1 MEKKPTNTY
10 TGLNKSVLERLNR
23 NFQAEPVKDLNRIN
37 EIMSIFIEG
46 ELSSIDSI
54 LSSGEILNFKDQ
66 TNQTLIHAII
76 RNVSPN
82 ISEEK
87 KLSIIHTLVDKNV
100 SIHTMNNLDQNP
112 LHLACQKGY
121 SLIISYMIENGCNQE
136 LIDTYG
142 NTPIHYLVDKFVRD
156 CGENDFYLQ
165 TNKQLKSVN
174 TNDFKKV
181 NKILKNQ
188 SLLIFFKL
196 FGLSDDTFS
205 VDVGSKGLKITNALK
220 NFIANKV
227 QGSLTDFYSLINDKI
242 KKINEIFGDF
252 NISQEIKLEKAK
264 NILFTTNDEVVKI
277 YGIDVESI
285 NIVWNDFLSNQNQK
299 IKKKKNEIRNS
310 IIEDVEKIKKIFES
324 EMKNKLKDD
333 IIEKIYLPLT
343 RFTSGI
349 FYLFYMLNK
358 FVSADKMKSK
368 KNKDINIIFL
378 SNNKKGK
385 IEPIYNKLNFSNLLI
400 HTKQE
405 ADKFNETLPN
415 INNLIN
421 ELFKEDFK
429 IFLNGIGNINNL
441 DIINVMDAKF
451 NTDENINK
459 YKFYYN
465 TNDYDNYIN
474 IIEGDWKDVSG
485 NTYYSFVIPNE
496 IEYDDK
502 KTNINTFKKEIKNIP
517 FKIEL
522 NEYGEI
528 VILRQNFGI
537 EKNNFIYLPII
548 VIISIINEIIKNIYI
563 NLDNLQTKNDL
574 DFISLL
580 QKFYLFDIKYLT
592 ELCFKITNNLVI
604 LEKYL
609 NDINIDDISRV
620 NEEFKNIVDE
630 LTSAPELNNG
640 IKNIM
645 KKFEY
650 VSNKSS
656 ITDEFISNIKKNN
669 YSEIF
674 DGLYDKNMKILDTL
688 SNMTKKINEYF
699 SYDQLE
705 KYNEYLSEYLS
716 ENIKSGKKPNDKIIP
731 NTIFNNYSF
740 KIKYPIKYKQYKQEY
755 FKIQENINLYDKGIE
770 DLSSIL
776 TSDNTIKLDE
786 LDKFL
791 TNPNYKKN
799 IIEQNFS
806 YVNTC
811 NFNMFYLDKSK
822 NYEFT
827 DIGIIDIDELGIG
840 MTLKQIIIQKLI
852 YPISNYNSSSNK
864 FSRGYD
870 LLYKDTSGN
879 PNIIKDI
886 VGKKEENKLCDMNF
900 LEKYSNLSSS
910 NKSVEENSNKIVS
923 WVIDDNYTIFE
934 IDKFNTYIAT
944 NNINEL
950 VNMLVFMIYKTIEPK
965 NISKIFFQQ
974 DELDFIN
981 KAKETIKISI
991 GIDLANAGLDETTKT
1006 DAIETLGF
1014 ISLNDENRQEYLLDN
1029 VKMFVKTIVYEEIN
1043 KQIFKIM
1050 DEIKITKKNSGENK
1064 ILSSKTVDIDIFN
1077 KELREYDI
1085 KYQNDFWSHKLSEYI
1100 RDLDISR
1107 TLEFQQIMKLSG
1119 TNGDISKISQSRED
1133 KIIGSKCMDIQ
1144 KTNELMK
1151 INKIN
1156 YKVLDSNGNTILIR
1170 LIEQFNIYGIR
1181 KILEEKKLLSTY
1193 KNKNMETPIDY
1204 LFNLVKNIQL
1214 DYGINNIKQRLERY
1228 SVALDNTIK
1237 SSKEFVELELSNS
1250 TNLVSQIILN
1260 SIYLFNETMWLKIY
1274 SYPTDWNA
1282 EDKNNLKILLGF
1294 KKEKLLINSFDDD
1307 DKSKYLEQI
1316 KYTTKNKIEEYI
1328 KILENEI
1335 RELENKKISLETET
1349 EDDIIKLP
1357 STDIDI
1363 KIQEKQNLINKYLEL
1378 KNNIDIDID
1387 KTQETSLNDI
1397 KVTMDK
1403 YTLLLLN
1410 TKNLSIQWEE
1420 YKKLVN
1426 ELDDKYLK
1434 IIGILDV
1441 KCETTPSISNHL
1453 IKIFGKSIIDNNGVE
1468 LMVKYFKSIFSPI
1481 FNDYWDLDRY
1491 EDSEYNTINYSI
1503 IQILK
1508 INVVV
1513 TIKNETINTLINY
1526 IIQLNKNKNKISELM
1541 ELLKN
1546 DYSLNQSI
1554 QIYLTQSLIIK
1565 LALSNPDKQNP
1576 QIILDEQKTIII
1588 NTLNKILGGQL
1599 KEIQKEEI
1607 DKILKFNKFV
1617 CENIGFNC
1625 YEEIIKILYD
1635 GKKLSLYY
1643 EIYEELDKVLI

>member
-1 MEKKPTNTY
+1 MEKKLTNTY
-10 TGLNKSVLERLNR
+10 SGLNKSVLERLNK
-23 NFQAEPVKDLNRIN
+23 NFQTEPIKDLNRIN
-37 EIMSIFIEG
+37 EIISIFIEG
-46 ELSSIDSI
+46 DLKSINTILDSS
-54 LSSGEILNFKDQ
+54 EILNFKDQ

-82 ISEEK
+82 ITEEN
-87 KLSIIHTLVDKNV
+87 KLSIIRRLVDEKNV
-100 SIHTMNNLDQNP
+100 SMHTMNNLDQNP

-121 SLIISYMIENGCNQE
+121 SLIISYIIENGCNQE

-156 CGENDFYLQ
+156 CGENDFYLE
-165 TNKQLKSVN
+165 TNKQLKTVN

-196 FGLSDDTFS
+196 FGLSDDTLS
-205 VDVGSKGLKITNALK
+205 IDVGNKGQKITNALK

-227 QGSLTDFYSLINDKI
+227 QGSLIDFYSLINDKI

-264 NILFTTNDEVVKI
+264 NILFTTNNEVVKI

-285 NIVWNDFLSNQNQK
+285 NIVWNNFLSNQNQK
-299 IKKKKNEIRNS
+299 IKNKKNEIRNS

-343 RFTSGI
+343 KFTSGI
-349 FYLFYMLNK
+349 FFLFYMLNK
-358 FVSADKMKSK
+358 FLGEDKMKSK
-368 KNKDINIIFL
+368 KNKDIDIIFL
-378 SNNKKGK
+378 SNNKKGNM
-385 IEPIYNKLNFSNLLI
+385 IPIYNKTKFSNLVI
-400 HTKQE
+400 NNENE
-405 ADKFNETLPN
+405 ADKFNEILLN
-415 INNLIN
+415 INNLFT

-441 DIINVMDAKF
+441 DTINVMDAKF

-517 FKIEL
+517 LKIEL

-528 VILRQNFGI
+528 VILKRNFGI

-563 NLDNLQTKNDL
+563 NLDNLQTKNNL

-705 KYNEYLSEYLS
+705 KYNEYLSE
-716 ENIKSGKKPNDKIIP
+716 NIKSGKKPNDKIIP

-791 TNPNYKKN
+791 INPNYKKN

-811 NFNMFYLDKSK
+811 HFNMFYLDKSK

-852 YPISNYNSSSNK
+852 YPISNYSSSSNK

-910 NKSVEENSNKIVS
+910 SNKSVEENSNKIVS
-923 WVIDDNYTIFE
+923 WVIDDNYTIFD

-974 DELDFIN
+974 DELDFTN

-1006 DAIETLGF
+1006 DAIETLEF
-1014 ISLNDENRQEYLLDN
+1014 ISLNDEKRQEYLLDN

-1050 DEIKITKKNSGENK
+1050 DEIKIKKQNSGENK
-1064 ILSSKTVDIDIFN
+1064 ILLSKTVDIDTFN

-1100 RDLDISR
+1100 RDLDVSR

-1119 TNGDISKISQSRED
+1119 TNGDISKISQSMED

-1170 LIEQFNIYGIR
+1170 LIEQYNLYGIR
-1181 KILEEKKLLSTY
+1181 KILEDKKLLSTY
-1193 KNKNMETPIDY
+1193 KNKNMETPMDY

-1274 SYPTDWNA
+1274 SYPSGWNA
-1282 EDKNNLKILLGF
+1282 EDKNNLKTLLGF
-1294 KKEKLLINSFDDD
+1294 KEEKLLINSFDDD

-1335 RELENKKISLETET
+1335 RELKNKKISLNTET

-1403 YTLLLLN
+1403 YTSSLLN

-1420 YKKLVN
+1420 YKKLIN

-1434 IIGILDV
+1434 IIGILDI
-1441 KCETTPSISNHL
+1441 KCETIPSISNHL
-1453 IKIFGKSIIDNNGVE
+1453 IKIFGKSIMDNNSVE
-1468 LMVKYFKSIFSPI
+1468 LIVKYFKSIFSPI

-1508 INVVV
+1508 INVVGI
-1513 TIKNETINTLINY
+1513 IKNETINTLINY
-1526 IIQLNKNKNKISELM
+1526 IVQLNKNKNKISEIIK
-1541 ELLKN
+1541 LLKN
-1546 DYSLNQSI
+1546 DKSLNQSI

-1565 LALSNPDKQNP
+1565 LVLSNPDKPNP

-1588 NTLNKILGGQL
+1588 NTLNKIVGGQL
-1599 KEIQKEEI
+1599 EETEKEEI

-1643 EIYEELDKVLI
+1643 EIYEELDKVLN